1 MAIVTISREFGSRGA
16 EIARGVAGA
25 LGYHLVERATFEALF
40 QQYGILEFE
49 EVYDA
54 PPGFL
59 GRLVPRRAEF
69 AQMMTRIVGAVARHG
84 DAVVVGRGGFAVLRG
99 LADVLNV
106 RVQAP
111 RAWRALRVVASRQ
124 VPEGADP
131 EEFVREIDE
140 RRAAFVQ
147 FSYGVRWDATDDF
160 DLAID
165 VAKLS
170 AELATSFVVQ
180 AARSVAAAPGAGQRA
195 ADLPADPVMEDAL
208 ADVLGCRTLHRGG
221 AAPEPSVP
229 IVH

>member
-1 MAIVTISREFGSRGA
+1 MAIVTISREYGSRGA

-59 GRLVPRRAEF
+59 GRLVPRRTEF
-69 AQMMTRIVGAVARHG
+69 TQMMTRIVGAVARHG
-84 DAVVVGRGGFAVLRG
+84 DAVILGRGGYAVLRG

-111 RAWRALRVVASRQ
+111 RAWRVQRVVASRQ
-124 VPEGADP
+124 VPGDADP

-147 FSYGVRWDATDDF
+147 FSYGVRWDSTDDF

-165 VAKLS
+165 VAKLP
-170 AELATSFVVQ
+170 AELATAFVVE
-180 AARSVAAAPGAGQRA
+180 ATRSVAAARGLGQRA
-195 ADLPADPVMEDAL
+195 TDLPADPVLENAL
-208 ADVLGCRTLHRGG
+208 AEVLGCRTLHRGG
-221 AAPEPSVP
+221 AAPEPPAP